1 MKAENRRIEPGRV
14 IHIAIVDV
22 DTLVRN
28 WWLVLLRG
36 IAGIIFGVL
45 TFLWPSLSLTALVI
59 VFGAYAFADGV
70 LAIISAI
77 RWRGEA
83 ERWWLVLIEGLAGVA
98 AGVITLFW
106 PAITALALL
115 YVIAAWALVTGVLEI
130 AAAIR
135 LRNVITGEWL
145 LGLSGIASVAL
156 GVLLALFPGPGALA
170 LILWIAAFAIVSG
183 ALFIALAF
191 KLRSW
196 GRSNSPRLAH
206 GMA

>member
-1 MKAENRRIEPGRV
+1 MKAENRRVERGV
-14 IHIAIVDV
+14 INIAIVDV
-22 DTLVRN
+22 ETLARN

-45 TFLWPSLSLTALVI
+45 TFLWPSLSLTVLVI
-59 VFGAYAFADGV
+59 VFGAYAFADGF

-77 RWRGEA
+77 RWRGET
-83 ERWWLVLIEGLAGVA
+83 ERWWLILLEGLAGVA
-98 AGVITLFW
+98 AGVITFFW

-115 YVIAAWALVTGVLEI
+115 YIIAAWALVTGALEI

-135 LRNVITGEWL
+135 LRKIITGEWL
-145 LGLSGIASVAL
+145 LVLSGVASIAL

-170 LILWIAAFAIVSG
+170 LVLWIGAFAIVSG
-183 ALFIALAF
+183 ALLIALAF

-196 GRSNSPRLAH
+196 GRSSSPRLAH

>member
-1 MKAENRRIEPGRV
+1 MKAENRRVERGV
-14 IHIAIVDV
+14 INIAIVDV
-22 DTLVRN
+22 ETLARN

-45 TFLWPSLSLTALVI
+45 TFLWPSLSLTVLVI

-77 RWRGEA
+77 RWRGET
-83 ERWWLVLIEGLAGVA
+83 ERWWLILLEGLAGVA
-98 AGVITLFW
+98 AGVITFFW

-115 YVIAAWALVTGVLEI
+115 YIIAAWALVTGALEI
-130 AAAIR
+130 AAAIK
-135 LRNVITGEWL
+135 LRKIITGEWL
-145 LGLSGIASVAL
+145 LVLSGVASIAL

-170 LILWIAAFAIVSG
+170 LVFWIGAFAIVSG
-183 ALFIALAF
+183 ALLIALAF

-196 GRSNSPRLAH
+196 GRSSSPRLAH